1 MDMKDY
7 LELFVDETEEN
18 LQQLS
23 ERLLAFE
30 QGDHNVVDDIFRVAH
45 TLKGMAATM
54 GFAKMA
60 ELTHKVED
68 VLDLARQ
75 GKLALRSSE
84 DIALLF
90 ECLDT
95 LNLMLDEIR
104 SGKDDTTIDI
114 SDIEA
119 RLKNLC
125 EGTADSSKALDFIAE
140 EQKNVE
146 KKDVKAPYLKKIKVK
161 LKEGCML
168 KGARAFMVLEELS
181 SLGRVKSTEPEM
193 EKLVEGEFSG
203 DVFFVF
209 LETSVNSDR
218 LVSAV
223 LGVSEIESCDVED
236 MLEES
241 GEIIVES
248 EKVMDGID
256 DVEGNIN
263 AVDEVDGHRKKTNK
277 TNNRATEAIR
287 GIKKKTSQTVRVDV
301 KRLDKLLN
309 LVGELVIERSKIERL
324 AKESNLKE
332 FEEPILQLGRISKE
346 IQELVTKLRMLPIS
360 FIFDRFPRLV
370 RDLSRELGKKVHL
383 EVEGRETELD
393 RSVIDEIG
401 DPLVHLIRNSL
412 DHGLEPPEERV
423 AKGKPEEG
431 LLRIRAYQ
439 DGSSVVVSVE
449 DDGRGIN
456 REKILKKAVEKGLI
470 SQEQI
475 DSISD
480 RDAIQFLFMPGFSTS
495 DKVTD
500 ISGRGV
506 GLDAVKN
513 KVESIGGRLSIE
525 SEENKGTTIKVKLPI
540 TLAIVLALLVKI
552 DGQIYAIPLESVDET
567 LLVDKED
574 VKIVN
579 GSTVAMLRGS
589 MLYLVDSREF
599 YGLPKREDTSILPV
613 VVMRTGFRKIG
624 FIVDDF
630 IGQQEVVIK
639 GLGNTGMVKID
650 WFSGGTILG
659 DGSVALIIDPAT
671 IEGGIKD
678 S

>member
-7 LELFVDETEEN
+7 LGPFVDETEEN
-18 LQQLS
+18 LQRLN
-23 ERLLAFE
+23 EHLLAFE
-30 QGDHNVVDDIFRVAH
+30 QGDHSVVDEIFRVAH

-60 ELTHKVED
+60 ELTHKMED

-75 GKLALRSSE
+75 GELALRRSE

-104 SGKDDTTIDI
+104 SGKDDTAIDI
-114 SDIEA
+114 SDIGA
-119 RLKNLC
+119 RLKSLC
-125 EGTADSSKALDFIAE
+125 EGTADSLKTSALIAE
-140 EQKNVE
+140 EQKNIE
-146 KKDVKAPYLKKIKVK
+146 KKDVKAPYLKKVKVK

-181 SLGRVKSTEPEM
+181 SLGRVESTEPEM

-218 LVSAV
+218 LISAV
-223 LGVSEIESCDVED
+223 LDVSEIESCDVED

-241 GEIIVES
+241 GEIVES
-248 EKVMDGID
+248 EKVMDGGGN
-256 DVEGNIN
+256 VEKNIN
-263 AVDEVDGHRKKTNK
+263 AVDEANVHKKIPNK
-277 TNNRATEAIR
+277 TSERATEAIR
-287 GIKKKTSQTVRVDV
+287 NIKKKTSQTVRVDV
-301 KRLDKLLN
+301 NRLDKLLN
-309 LVGELVIERSKIERL
+309 LVGELVIGRSRIERL

-370 RDLSRELGKKVHL
+370 RDLSKELGKKVHL
-383 EVEGRETELD
+383 EIEGRETELD

-456 REKILKKAVEKGLI
+456 KEKILKKAVEKGLI

-475 DSISD
+475 DSISE

-567 LLVDKED
+567 LLVDRED

-579 GSTVAMLRGS
+579 GSTVTMLRGS

-599 YGLPKREDTSILPV
+599 YGLPKREDTSMLPV
-613 VVMRTGFRKIG
+613 VVMRAGFRKIG

-630 IGQQEVVIK
+630 IGQQEIVIK
-639 GLGNTGMVKID
+639 SLGNTGMVKIN

-671 IEGGIKD
+671 VEEA
-678 S
+678 